1 MYYPISEEE
10 LQVVQDCMQQISLL
24 VDLGCGISDV
34 QTTVGTEAL
43 LRFLFALRVALLGA
57 VAAVPAR
64 EVMWGVGG

>member
-1 MYYPISEEE
+1 MYYPSSEEE

-43 LRFLFALRVALLGA
+43 LSFLIAQREALQGA
-57 VAAVPAR
+57 VEAVQAR
-64 EVMWGVGG
+64 EVMRGDGG

>member
-43 LRFLFALRVALLGA
+43 LSFLIAQREALQGA
-57 VAAVPAR
+57 VEAVQAR
-64 EVMWGVGG
+64 EVMRGDGG